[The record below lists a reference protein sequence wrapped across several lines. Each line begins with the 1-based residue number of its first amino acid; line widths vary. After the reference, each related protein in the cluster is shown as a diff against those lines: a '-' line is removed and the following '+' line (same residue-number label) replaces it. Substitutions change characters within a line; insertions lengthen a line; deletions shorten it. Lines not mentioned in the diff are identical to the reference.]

1 MAVRA
6 LIADGTRAVRNAIR
20 LHLECIGCDVVA
32 EVGTVAQALAIFRTV
47 KPDVVTLGL
56 DLPSADEMD
65 SVALFR
71 EMRREA
77 PATTIVLLGG
87 NEAQAPDEEV
97 FVREGALG
105 LVARPFGSAS
115 FDLLWRGLSEAHPE
129 LRNRGLSAIMSDPF
143 QQGRTQNR
151 QTA

>member
-6 LIADGTRAVRNAIR
+6 LIADGSRAVRNAMR

-47 KPDVVTLGL
+47 RPDVVTLGL

-65 SVALFR
+65 SVSLFR
-71 EMRREA
+71 EMRRAA
-77 PATTIVLLGG
+77 PETTIVLLGA
-87 NEAQAPDEEV
+87 NEDRALNGEV

-105 LVARPFGSAS
+105 LVARPFDSVS
-115 FDLLWRGLSEAHPE
+115 FDLLWRGLSRAHPE
-129 LRNRGLSAIMSDPF
+129 LKNRGVGAIMSHPS

-151 QTA
+151 QIV